1 MVPYGIDMVQARD
14 VWDADRNGV
23 VDTGAPTGS
32 NRKICIIDSGFYTGH
47 EDLQGVNVGGY
58 NGNLPWNQ
66 DGSGHGTH
74 VAGTIAAMNNA
85 LGVVG
90 VTPGTVRSIWCAS
103 LAMTASGLIRP
114 P

>member
-1 MVPYGIDMVQARD
+1 MQTATAWSTP
-14 VWDADRNGV
+14 
-23 VDTGAPTGS
+23 APTGS

-47 EDLQGVNVGGY
+47 EDLQGVTVDGD

-85 LGVVG
+85 LGVIG
-90 VTPGTVRSIWCAS
+90 VTPARSRS
-103 LAMTASGLIRP
+103 L
-114 P
+114 